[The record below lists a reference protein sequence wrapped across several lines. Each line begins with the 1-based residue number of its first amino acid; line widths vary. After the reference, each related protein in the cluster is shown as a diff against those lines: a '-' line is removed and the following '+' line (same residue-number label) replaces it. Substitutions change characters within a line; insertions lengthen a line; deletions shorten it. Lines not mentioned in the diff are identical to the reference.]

1 MKSRKKAL
9 LGLATISAA
18 VLLNAGSAQAL
29 VASPDVFGLDFRFNN
44 PGARA
49 NAMGGAFIGL
59 ADDATAAYTNP
70 AGLTVLTKPEISVE
84 YKAGNY
90 TTKIN
95 DRVGTTDYDK
105 NAAGLSFLS
114 YAYPAKNTTVTI
126 FRHQLMNAKADFVWH
141 ELGHDNGN
149 PINQESYVSSDT
161 QINTLGVGLGTKL
174 NDKLSLGLAVGL
186 AQLDYQATTF
196 RYTEVGGLL
205 TPSSKEVGDG
215 SDNAEQYT
223 ASLLWNVVGE
233 LNLGLVYRQG
243 PKFKVNKS
251 SWEYGNISTD
261 QQGNPITG
269 WRNLRYQT
277 EAEFKVPD
285 VYGLGLSYRFEPN
298 LTVALD
304 ANYVKYSQLIEEFIG
319 EGKSTSTAFQLQ
331 QMEGFNLDD
340 EWEFRL
346 GLEYVLDVTGTPLA
360 LRCGYYYRPDH
371 RVYYTGND
379 ASMDAGKY
387 LVKDKDSHIGS
398 LGVGFLINPE
408 LQVDLAAS
416 YSKMASEGIASVVYR
431 FE

>member
-1 MKSRKKAL
+1 MQVMKRSL
-9 LGLATISAA
+9 LGLTAISAA
-18 VLLNAGSAQAL
+18 ILINVGNAQAL

-70 AGLTVLTKPEISVE
+70 AGLTVLTKPEVSVE

-90 TTKIN
+90 TTKIT
-95 DRVGTTDYDK
+95 DQIGATDYDK
-105 NAAGLSFLS
+105 TASGLSFLS

-126 FRHQLMNAKADFVWH
+126 FRHQLMNAKADFTWH
-141 ELGHDNGN
+141 ELDDTSSR
-149 PINQESYVSSDT
+149 QESYINSDT

-174 NDKLSLGLAVGL
+174 NEKLSLGLAVGL
-186 AQLDYQATTF
+186 AQLDYKATTF
-196 RYTEVGGLL
+196 RYRETAGVMA
-205 TPSSKEVGDG
+205 PNSKEVGDS

-251 SWEYGNISTD
+251 SWEYGTISSGGGGT
-261 QQGNPITG
+261 PEIG
-269 WRNLRYQT
+269 WRKLRYQT

-298 LTVALD
+298 LTVAMD

-319 EGKSTSTAFQLQ
+319 ESRTASFQLQ

-346 GLEYVLDVTGTPLA
+346 GLEYVLDVAGAPIA
-360 LRCGYYYRPDH
+360 LRGGYYYRPDH
-371 RVYYTGND
+371 RVYYTGTDPNM
-379 ASMDAGKY
+379 AATGQY
-387 LVKDKDSHIGS
+387 LTRDKDDHIGS
-398 LGVGFLINPE
+398 LGVGFLVSPA

-416 YSKMASEGIASVVYR
+416 YGRLATEGIVSLVYR